1 MIEIADIRKYN
12 KLKKVKVGQIKDSW
26 SHDLR
31 PQRLKK
37 IIHILRTILLLNFFQ
52 KIKQNKLKNSIIKN
66 GYNPEKYSH
75 VLIFKDTPNTDVP
88 YRVKDGNH
96 RVKILKELYGEDYK
110 IVVMESS
117 GQSEEKKENTVLDQL
132 LEGITHLPVIL
143 IPSMIFFVWYMLT
156 EVLIVSFTCYFFM
169 MFFKDIRKKATTD
182 QHPKKYLSFIYN
194 KSKPLYETLMTIY
207 YNFRMIGLGGII
219 IVYSYHILTTHT
231 IGFLILIGVS
241 VVVKVIV
248 DTLFDETHI
257 SFPKILKILKSNK

>member
-1 MIEIADIRKYN
+1 MIEIADRRKYD
-12 KLKKVKVGQIKDSW
+12 KLKKVKDGQIKDSW

-52 KIKQNKLKNSIIKN
+52 KIKQNKLKNSIIQN

-117 GQSEEKKENTVLDQL
+117 GQSEEKKENTQ
-132 LEGITHLPVIL
+132 I
-143 IPSMIFFVWYMLT
+143 
-156 EVLIVSFTCYFFM
+156 
-169 MFFKDIRKKATTD
+169 
-182 QHPKKYLSFIYN
+182 
-194 KSKPLYETLMTIY
+194 
-207 YNFRMIGLGGII
+207 
-219 IVYSYHILTTHT
+219 
-231 IGFLILIGVS
+231 
-241 VVVKVIV
+241 
-248 DTLFDETHI
+248 
-257 SFPKILKILKSNK
+257 